1 MYQIVSALNG
11 FIREEMIPNPFEFIS
26 DNEMVAILFLS
37 LFGGKVLY
45 KIAFS
50 MCGIFHSRR
59 GNKVLGSIGY
69 MFFYYINVQV
79 LIKLSQWFENT
90 NLIFSIYIIFVM
102 AMFIVLNKINSGI
115 RQNII

>member
-1 MYQIVSALNG
+1 
-11 FIREEMIPNPFEFIS
+11 
-26 DNEMVAILFLS
+26 
-37 LFGGKVLY
+37 
-45 KIAFS
+45 
-50 MCGIFHSRR
+50 
-59 GNKVLGSIGY
+59 

-102 AMFIVLNKINSGI
+102 AMFIVLNKIKSGI

>member
-1 MYQIVSALNG
+1 
-11 FIREEMIPNPFEFIS
+11 
-26 DNEMVAILFLS
+26 
-37 LFGGKVLY
+37 
-45 KIAFS
+45 
-50 MCGIFHSRR
+50 
-59 GNKVLGSIGY
+59 